1 MVSTTQRKIES
12 KYFAAKEDP
21 KEVAVTIMDKVE
33 TFTQTLRG
41 LGIHQKF
48 RDCWA
53 AYHGAYY
60 NTFGGGH
67 QITFGGEQGELSHL
81 PINHIRNIAQ
91 HMKTMTL
98 ASRPSFDARAANTDP
113 KSLIQAQLASGLLDY
128 YMREKRLER
137 YISTAVEYAI
147 VLGAGYVKTTWDQ
160 GYGKIVE
167 RDTDEEGRDVIIR
180 EGDVTFSNL
189 SPFEVIYDLSKQDQN
204 HDWLIT
210 VEFKNR
216 YDIIAKFPEYESE
229 ILGVGGKDEWQGLIF
244 NKTMATEEIPVFT
257 FFHRPSDS
265 VPEGRE
271 IVLVSE
277 DVVLTDQPL
286 PYREIPV
293 YRVSPNDVLGTAM
306 GYSNIFDLLPIQ
318 DAINTTYTSV
328 FSNQV
333 AFGTQNLF
341 VETGSN
347 VSMSNLGGGLNII
360 EGLKKPEVLQL
371 LGTSPQSFTLITM
384 LEQLMETLSGINSVT
399 RGNPEANLKSG
410 TSLAMVQSM
419 AVQFISGLQQQYVC
433 LLEDVG
439 TGLINILK
447 DYATEPRV
455 ASIVGKNNKAY
466 LKTFKSDDLQ
476 EVNRVIVDVGNPLAK
491 TTAGRM
497 EIAQQLMQ
505 MKPDEFSV
513 AQFIQLINTGN
524 LDVITDKSTKKL
536 NQMEMENERLM
547 AGTPVKAFAFD
558 DHIEHIKDHTSLLDD
573 PDIRDNDELNAAV
586 LQHIQEHVDLSRSV
600 DPAVQQALGHQV
612 LPPLIPPPMDV
623 NGQPL
628 PPQGAPLQVD
638 PSANAVPPMQN
649 DPNNMP
655 GQPVA
660 GLPNMPKPPEEAQVQ
675 ATTPEEMLAIQS
687 GQRG

>member
-1 MVSTTQRKIES
+1 MVTTTQRKFES
-12 KYFAAKEDP
+12 KYFAAKEDG

-41 LGIHQKF
+41 LGIHQKL

-147 VLGAGYVKTTWDQ
+147 VLGAGYVKLAWDQ
-160 GYGKIVE
+160 GQGAITE
-167 RDTDEEGRDVIIR
+167 RDIDENGRDIIIR
-180 EGDVTFSNL
+180 EGDATFSNL

-210 VEFKNR
+210 VDFVNR

-229 ILGVGGKDEWQGLIF
+229 ILGLGGKDEWQGLIF

-257 FFHRPSDS
+257 FFHRPTDS
-265 VPEGRE
+265 VPDGRE
-271 IVLVSE
+271 IVLLSE
-277 DVVLTDQPL
+277 TVVLTDQPL
-286 PYREIPV
+286 PYRQIPV

-306 GYSNIFDLLPIQ
+306 GYASIYDLLPIQ
-318 DAINTTYTSV
+318 DAVNTIYTSI

-341 VETGSN
+341 VKTGSN

-360 EGLKKPEVLQL
+360 EGLEKPEVLNL
-371 LGTSPQSFTLITM
+371 LGTSPQSFQLVQM
-384 LEQLMETLSGINSVT
+384 LENLMETLSGINSVT

-439 TGLINILK
+439 TGLIDILK

-466 LKTFKSDDLQ
+466 LKQFKSDDLM

-524 LDVITDKSTKKL
+524 LDTMTDKSTRKI
-536 NQMEMENERLM
+536 NQLQMENERLM

-558 DHIEHIKDHTSLLDD
+558 DHIEHIKEHTSLLDD

-586 LQHIQEHVDLSRSV
+586 LAHIQEHVDLSRSV
-600 DPAVQQALGHQV
+600 DPAVQQALGHVV
-612 LPPLIPPPMDV
+612 LPPLAPPGGSQAQLDE
-623 NGQPL
+623 NGQPVQI
-628 PPQGAPLQVD
+628 QGD
-638 PSANAVPPMQN
+638 PNAVPPMQN

-660 GLPNMPKPPEEAQVQ
+660 GLPNLPKPPEEAQVQ

>member
-1 MVSTTQRKIES
+1 MVSTTQRKPGS
-12 KYFAAKEDP
+12 QYFAAKSDS

-41 LGIHQKF
+41 LGIHQKL

-60 NTFGGGH
+60 NTFGGAH
-67 QITFGGEQGELSHL
+67 QISFGGEQGELSHL
-81 PINHIRNIAQ
+81 PVNHIRNIAQ

-137 YISTAVEYAI
+137 YVSTAVEYAI
-147 VLGAGYVKTTWDQ
+147 VLGAGYVKLAWDQ
-160 GYGKIVE
+160 GQGAIIE
-167 RDTDEEGRDVIIR
+167 RDMDENGRDVIIR
-180 EGDVTFSNL
+180 EGDATFCNL

-216 YDIIAKFPEYESE
+216 YDIIAKFPEYEDE
-229 ILGVGGKDEWQGLIF
+229 ILGLAGKDEWQGLIF

-257 FFHRPSDS
+257 FFHRPTDS
-265 VPEGRE
+265 VPDGRE
-271 IVLVSE
+271 IVLVS
-277 DVVLTDQPL
+277 DTVVLTDQPL
-286 PYREIPV
+286 PYRQIPV
-293 YRVSPNDVLGTAM
+293 FRVSPNDILGTAM
-306 GYSNIFDLLPIQ
+306 GYASIYDLLPLQ
-318 DAINTTYTSV
+318 DAVNTIYTSI

-341 VETGSN
+341 VKTGSN

-360 EGLKKPEVLQL
+360 EGLEKPEVLNL
-371 LGTSPQSFTLITM
+371 LGTSPQSFQLVQM
-384 LEQLMETLSGINSVT
+384 LENLMETLSGVNSVT

-419 AVQFISGLQQQYVC
+419 AVQFISGLQQQYVA

-439 TGLINILK
+439 TGLIDILK

-455 ASIVGKNNKAY
+455 ASIVGKNNKSY
-466 LKTFKSDDLQ
+466 LKQFKSDDLQ

-524 LDVITDKSTKKL
+524 LETMTDKPLRKV
-536 NQMEMENERLM
+536 NQMQMENERLM
-547 AGTPVKAFAFD
+547 AGIETKAFAFD
-558 DHIEHIKDHTSLLDD
+558 DHIEHIKEHTSLLDD

-586 LQHIQEHVDLSRSV
+586 LAHIQEHVDLSRSV
-600 DPAVQQALGHQV
+600 DPAVQQALGHVV
-612 LPPLIPPPMDV
+612 LPPLAPMGGSQAQLDPQ
-623 NGQPL
+623 GQPVEI
-628 PPQGAPLQVD
+628 QGD
-638 PSANAVPPMQN
+638 PNAAPPMQN

-660 GLPNMPKPPEEAQVQ
+660 GLPSLPQPPEEAQVQ
-675 ATTPEEMLAIQS
+675 ANTAEQMLALQS